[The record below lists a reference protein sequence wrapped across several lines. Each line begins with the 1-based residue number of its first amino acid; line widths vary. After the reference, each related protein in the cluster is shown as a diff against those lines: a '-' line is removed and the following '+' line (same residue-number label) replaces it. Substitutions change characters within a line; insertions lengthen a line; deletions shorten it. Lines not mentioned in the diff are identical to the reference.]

1 MKLSRY
7 EREGFIRVSGLMAEN
22 VGFRATMLISFYYLY
37 LNQSMVTSS
46 TSRMSFAESLANR
59 WRTQLLNDYPNHSPI
74 THESIIHWLLG
85 ENSAALDD
93 LTPAEQAAFEQGVS
107 FRYRVLQ
114 QRYLDISP
122 EQAYRNLMKRLG
134 SLVILRQKIRAWVA
148 TSRDR
153 QRNVVD
159 VLQEVI
165 QEMLN
170 SDRYLQQ
177 QLQWIGQCTADT
189 RLRSS
194 LLLASLEEYSL
205 RPIRNQPL
213 LVYRFVNYLRRSQ
226 RSGLTQVPTGEWV
239 RQVSEE
245 MISDE
250 TEERVSLLD
259 EQALADYEETQYQ
272 QQQQV
277 QRLAVKAEFET
288 YLREKVDPVA
298 ADWLKLYLKGESQE
312 AIAKT
317 LNLPIKQVYRLRE
330 KVSYHAVRNFAL
342 KHAPELVDGWLGTS
356 LSEHHLGLT
365 LSQWEQFWDG
375 LTPVQRQLIDNLQ
388 AGQTFEAIAKNQ
400 KLKTTQVLSEW
411 TKLYLKAQEI
421 RNS

>member
-1 MKLSRY
+1 MT
-7 EREGFIRVSGLMAEN
+7 FV
-22 VGFRATMLISFYYLY
+22 
-37 LNQSMVTSS
+37 
-46 TSRMSFAESLANR
+46 ESLAKG
-59 WRTQLLNDYPNHSPI
+59 WRTQLQNDYPNHSPN
-74 THESIIHWLLG
+74 THESIIQWLLG
-85 ENSAALDD
+85 PNLSALDN
-93 LTPAEQAAFEQGVS
+93 LTPTEQSAFEQGLN

-177 QLQWIGQCTADT
+177 QLQWIAECTTDS
-189 RLRSS
+189 RLRNS
-194 LLLASLEEYSL
+194 LLLSSLEEYCL

-226 RSGLTQVPTGEWV
+226 RGGLTQVPTGEWV

-245 MISDE
+245 IISDE

-259 EQALADYEETQYQ
+259 EQALTQYEETEYLEQ
-272 QQQQV
+272 QQI
-277 QRLAVKAEFET
+277 QRLTVQAEFET
-288 YLREKVDPVA
+288 YLRMRVDPVA
-298 ADWLKLYLKGESQE
+298 AEWLKLYLKGESQE
-312 AIAKT
+312 AIALA

-342 KHAPELVDGWLGTS
+342 KHAPELVETWLGTS
-356 LSEHHLGLT
+356 LSEHRLGLT
-365 LSQWEQFWDG
+365 PSQWQEYWDS
-375 LTPVQRQLIDNLQ
+375 LSPMQRQLIESLQ
-388 AGQTFEAIAKNQ
+388 AGQSIEAIAKQLN
-400 KLKTTQVLSEW
+400 LKTTQVLSEW
-411 TKLYLKAQEI
+411 TKLSLNAQGI
-421 RNS
+421 RNR

>member
-1 MKLSRY
+1 
-7 EREGFIRVSGLMAEN
+7 
-22 VGFRATMLISFYYLY
+22 
-37 LNQSMVTSS
+37 
-46 TSRMSFAESLANR
+46 MSFAESLADR
-59 WRTQLLNDYPNHSPI
+59 WRVQLQNDYPNHSQT
-74 THESIIHWLLG
+74 THESIIQWLLG
-85 ENSAALDD
+85 QNSAELDN
-93 LTPAEQAAFEQGVS
+93 LTPTEQSAFEQGVS

-134 SLVILRQKIRAWVA
+134 GLVILRQKIRAWVA

-153 QRNVVD
+153 QRNVID

-177 QLQWIGQCTADT
+177 QLQWIAECTTDS
-189 RLRSS
+189 RLRNS
-194 LLLASLEEYSL
+194 LLLTSLEEYCL

-226 RSGLTQVPTGEWV
+226 RGGLTQVPTGEWV

-245 MISDE
+245 IISDE
-250 TEERVSLLD
+250 TEERVSLLE
-259 EQALADYEETQYQ
+259 EQALTQHEETQYLEEQ
-272 QQQQV
+272 QL
-277 QRLAVKAEFET
+277 QRLTVQTEFET
-288 YLREKVDPVA
+288 YLRERVDPVA
-298 ADWLKLYLKGESQE
+298 AEWLQLYLKGESQE
-312 AIAKT
+312 AIAKL

-356 LSEHHLGLT
+356 LSEHRLGLT
-365 LSQWEQFWDG
+365 PSQWEEYWES
-375 LTPVQRQLIDNLQ
+375 LNPMQRQLIADLK
-388 AGQTFEAIAKNQ
+388 AGQTLEAIAKNL

-411 TKLYLKAQEI
+411 TKLYLNAQAI
-421 RNS
+421 RNR

>member
-1 MKLSRY
+1 
-7 EREGFIRVSGLMAEN
+7 
-22 VGFRATMLISFYYLY
+22 MLISLY
-37 LNQSMVTSS
+37 RLCLNQSTVTSS
-46 TSRMSFAESLANR
+46 TSRMTFVESLASQ
-59 WRTQLLNDYPNHSPI
+59 WRSQLQNDYPNHSPN
-74 THESIIHWLLG
+74 THESIVQWLLG
-85 ENSAALDD
+85 PNSEALDA
-93 LTPAEQAAFEQGVS
+93 LTPSEQSAFKQGLN

-122 EQAYRNLMKRLG
+122 EQAYRSLMKRLG
-134 SLVILRQKIRAWVA
+134 NLVILRQKIRAWVA

-177 QLQWIGQCTADT
+177 QLQWIAECTTDS
-189 RLRSS
+189 RLRNS
-194 LLLASLEEYSL
+194 LLLTSLEEYCL

-226 RSGLTQVPTGEWV
+226 RGGLTQVPTGEWI

-245 MISDE
+245 IVSDD
-250 TEERVSLLD
+250 TQERVSLLD
-259 EQALADYEETQYQ
+259 EQALAQYEDTQYIEE
-272 QQQQV
+272 QQV
-277 QRLAVKAEFET
+277 QRLTVQAEFEA

-298 ADWLKLYLKGESQE
+298 GDWLQLYLKGESQE
-312 AIAKT
+312 TIAKV

-342 KHAPELVDGWLGTS
+342 KHSPELVDSWLGTS

-365 LSQWEQFWDG
+365 PSQWQEYWDS
-375 LTPVQRQLIDNLQ
+375 LSPLQRQVIEKLQ
-388 AGQTFEAIAKNQ
+388 AGQTIEIISKHL

-411 TKLYLKAQEI
+411 TKLYLHAQAI
-421 RNS
+421 RNRSS

>member
-1 MKLSRY
+1 M
-7 EREGFIRVSGLMAEN
+7 
-22 VGFRATMLISFYYLY
+22 T
-37 LNQSMVTSS
+37 
-46 TSRMSFAESLANR
+46 FAESLANR
-59 WRTQLLNDYPNHSPI
+59 WRTQLQNDYPNHSPN
-74 THESIIHWLLG
+74 THDSIIRWLLG
-85 ENSAALDD
+85 PNSEALDAMTD
-93 LTPAEQAAFEQGVS
+93 NEQSAFEQGLK

-177 QLQWIGQCTADT
+177 QLQWIAECTTDS
-189 RLRSS
+189 RLRNS
-194 LLLASLEEYSL
+194 LLLTSLEEYCL

-226 RSGLTQVPTGEWV
+226 RGGLTQVPTGEWIK
-239 RQVSEE
+239 QVSEE
-245 MISDE
+245 IISDE
-250 TEERVSLLD
+250 TQERVSLLD
-259 EQALADYEETQYQ
+259 EEALVQHENTQQ
-272 QQQQV
+272 LEDIQL
-277 QRLAVKAEFET
+277 QRLTVQAEFEV

-298 ADWLKLYLKGESQE
+298 AEWLQLYLTGESQE
-312 AIAKT
+312 AIAKI

-342 KHAPELVDGWLGTS
+342 KHAPELVDSWLGIS
-356 LSEHHLGLT
+356 LLEHRLGLT
-365 LSQWEQFWDG
+365 PSQWQEYWDN
-375 LTPVQRQLIDNLQ
+375 LTPMQRQLIEKLQ
-388 AGQTFEAIAKNQ
+388 ANQAVEAIAKDL

-411 TKLYLKAQEI
+411 TKLYLNAQTI
-421 RNS
+421 RNR

>member
-1 MKLSRY
+1 M
-7 EREGFIRVSGLMAEN
+7 
-22 VGFRATMLISFYYLY
+22 T
-37 LNQSMVTSS
+37 
-46 TSRMSFAESLANR
+46 FAETLADR
-59 WRTQLLNDYPNHSPI
+59 WRSQLQNDYPNHSPT
-74 THESIIHWLLG
+74 THESIIQWLLG
-85 ENSAALDD
+85 ENSAALNQ
-93 LTPAEQAAFEQGVS
+93 LKLNEQSAFEQGIG

-177 QLQWIGQCTADT
+177 QLQWIAECTTDS
-189 RLRSS
+189 RLRNS
-194 LLLASLEEYSL
+194 LLLASLEEYCL

-226 RSGLTQVPTGEWV
+226 RGGLTQVPTGEWV

-245 MISDE
+245 IISDE

-259 EQALADYEETQYQ
+259 EQALTQYSDTQ
-272 QQQQV
+272 QFEEQQA
-277 QRLAVKAEFET
+277 QRLMVQTEFET

-298 ADWLKLYLKGESQE
+298 AQWLQLYLTGESQE
-312 AIAKT
+312 AIAQA
-317 LNLPIKQVYRLRE
+317 LNLPIQQVYRLRE
-330 KVSYHAVRNFAL
+330 KVSYHAVRNFTL
-342 KHAPELVDGWLGTS
+342 KHSPELVNSWLGTS
-356 LSEHHLGLT
+356 LSEHRLGLT
-365 LSQWEQFWDG
+365 PTQWKEYWDSLS
-375 LTPVQRQLIDNLQ
+375 PMQRQLIEDLQ
-388 AGQTFEAIAKNQ
+388 AGQPIEAITKHL

-411 TKLYLKAQEI
+411 TKLYLNAQAI
-421 RNS
+421 RNR

>member
-1 MKLSRY
+1 MTL
-7 EREGFIRVSGLMAEN
+7 
-22 VGFRATMLISFYYLY
+22 AT
-37 LNQSMVTSS
+37 T
-46 TSRMSFAESLANR
+46 LANR
-59 WRTQLLNDYPNHSPI
+59 WRSQLQNDYPNHSSS
-74 THESIIHWLLG
+74 TSESIIQWLLG
-85 ENSAALDD
+85 SNLAALESM
-93 LTPAEQAAFEQGVS
+93 TPTEQSAFEQGVN

-114 QRYLDISP
+114 QRYLDVSP

-134 SLVILRQKIRAWVA
+134 SLVILRQKIQAWVA

-177 QLQWIGQCTADT
+177 QLQWIAECTTDS
-189 RLRSS
+189 RLRNA
-194 LLLASLEEYSL
+194 LLLASLEEYCL

-226 RSGLTQVPTGEWV
+226 RGGLTQVPTGEWV

-250 TEERVSLLD
+250 TEERISLLD
-259 EQALADYEETQYQ
+259 EQAVAQYEDSQ
-272 QQQQV
+272 QLEEQQI
-277 QRLAVKAEFET
+277 QRLTVQAEFET
-288 YLREKVDPVA
+288 YLREKVDPIA
-298 ADWLKLYLKGESQE
+298 AQWLQLYLKGESQE
-312 AIAKT
+312 AIAQG

-342 KHAPELVDGWLGTS
+342 KHAPELVNGWLGTS
-356 LSEHHLGLT
+356 LSENRLGLT
-365 LSQWEQFWDG
+365 PSQWEEYWHS
-375 LTPVQRQLIDNLQ
+375 LTPIQRQLIEDLI
-388 AGQTFEAIAKNQ
+388 AGQTIEAIGKHLN
-400 KLKTTQVLSEW
+400 LKTTQVLSEW
-411 TKLYLKAQEI
+411 TKLYLNAQAI
-421 RNS
+421 RNR